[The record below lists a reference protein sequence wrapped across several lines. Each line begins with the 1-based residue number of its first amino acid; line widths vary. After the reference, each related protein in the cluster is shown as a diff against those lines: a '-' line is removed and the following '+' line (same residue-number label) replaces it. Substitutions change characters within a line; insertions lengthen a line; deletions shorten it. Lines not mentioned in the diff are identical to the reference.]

1 MVDLARE
8 ERLIR
13 IRSTLALAIVLVCFA
28 LGYMLLPRAFTF
40 PEALAG
46 RMAMAAQAGAFVLLC
61 LVVAV
66 GMVSFGRRQSA
77 DDIGG
82 AAGGPPSPALAVKAA
97 FLQNTLEQAVL
108 ACGAFFAFAAVATGA
123 GLALLPVAALLFC
136 AGRVLFWLGYP
147 GGAGAR
153 ALGMALTLLPGAL
166 LLLHAMAMTAWR
178 VTRSMVA

>member
-13 IRSTLALAIVLVCFA
+13 VRTTLALAIVLACFA
-28 LGYMLLPRAFTF
+28 LGYVLLPRVFAF
-40 PEALAG
+40 PESLAG

-61 LVVAV
+61 LLVAV

-82 AAGGPPSPALAVKAA
+82 AAAGPPSPALAVKAA

-108 ACGAFFAFAAVATGA
+108 AGGAFFAFAAVATGA
-123 GLALLPVAALLFC
+123 DMALLPVAAMLFC
-136 AGRVLFWLGYP
+136 TGRVLFWLGYP
-147 GGAGAR
+147 RGAGAR
-153 ALGMALTLLPGAL
+153 APGMAMTLLPGAL
-166 LLLHAMAMTAWR
+166 LLLYSMAVTAWR
-178 VTRSMVA
+178 DRW